1 MPFRIALSG
10 LNAASSELRVIGNN
24 VANASTTGFKKARA
38 EFADIFASSNLGSSS
53 NAIGSGVKLSSVTQ
67 QFSQGNIG
75 FTDNNLDLA
84 VSGQGMFV
92 LNDNGV
98 PVYTRAGAF
107 GVDRNGF
114 IANSQ
119 GQILQGDIADR
130 NGNLTNTTGDLQLNF
145 DNIEPQA
152 TSSAE
157 IALNLNSSLP
167 VPGATPTS
175 SLNVPSTTILDEDAP
190 IAPAAG
196 STIVGTAFNMQDN
209 YGVNRSVQIEYTHTA
224 ANTWTATL
232 RDNVSGNIFPG
243 STPIDTS
250 GTSVSPS
257 SVDFGWVPQTGTGA
271 QDPIIVAAN
280 ISAITLLAA
289 AADGDTSVSTASTVN
304 NGTAQVPFSENDATT
319 YSHSTSMT
327 IFDSQGTP
335 HLLTQY
341 YRKSTQA
348 NQWEV
353 FTFREGNRVDAAVG
367 QPGQTVQFDTSGQL
381 QSPNPNLP
389 AISFNPGGGAA
400 SITMSVDISGV
411 TQFGSSFSISSLTQ
425 DGFSTGQLS
434 GIDISDTGIVLS
446 RFTNGQTQILGQVR
460 LANFTN
466 PQGLRQ
472 LGDTTWAES
481 FESGQA
487 VVSQPGSSGL
497 GLVQSGALEGSN
509 VDLTEQLV
517 GMITAQRNFQA
528 NAQVIST
535 ADTITQAIINI
546 R

>member
-24 VANASTTGFKKARA
+24 VANASTTGFKKSRA
-38 EFADIFASSNLGSSS
+38 EFADIFASSNLGASS

-92 LNDNGV
+92 LNDGGV
-98 PVYTRAGAF
+98 SVYTRAGAF
-107 GVDRNGF
+107 GVDRDGF

-119 GQILQGDIADR
+119 GQILQGDIADS
-130 NGNLTNTTGDLQLNF
+130 NGNLTNTTGNLQLNF

-152 TSSAE
+152 TSAAE
-157 IALNLNSSLP
+157 VSLNLNSSLP
-167 VPGATPTS
+167 VPGATPSS
-175 SLNVPSTTILDEDAP
+175 SLTVPAGTILDEDAILATP
-190 IAPAAG
+190 
-196 STIVGTAFNMQDN
+196 IVGTAFNMQDN
-209 YGVNRSVQIEYTHTA
+209 YGVDRSVQIEYTRTA
-224 ANTWTATL
+224 ANTWSALL
-232 RDNVSGNIFPG
+232 RDNVSGNTFPA
-243 STPIDTS
+243 SSAIDTS
-250 GTSVSPS
+250 GASPSPS
-257 SVDFGWVPQTGTGA
+257 SLDFSWVPETGTGA
-271 QDPIIVAAN
+271 QDPVVVATN
-280 ISAITLLAA
+280 ISAMTLVAA
-289 AADGDTSVSTASTVN
+289 AADGDTSAGTAATVN
-304 NGTAQVPFSENDATT
+304 NGSAQVPFSEDDATT

-381 QSPNPNLP
+381 QTPNPSLP

-400 SITMSVDISGV
+400 PITMSVDISGV

-528 NAQVIST
+528 NSQVIST

>member
-1 MPFRIALSG
+1 MPFRTALSG
-10 LNAASSELRVIGNN
+10 LNSASAELRVIGNN
-24 VANASTTGFKKARA
+24 VANASTTGFKKSRV
-38 EFADIFASSNLGSSS
+38 EFADIFASSNLGASS
-53 NAIGSGVKLSSVTQ
+53 NAIGSGVKIASVTQ

-92 LNDNGV
+92 LDDSGV
-98 PVYTRAGAF
+98 RVYSRAGAF

-114 IANSQ
+114 VSNSQ
-119 GQILQGDIADR
+119 GQVLQGDIADI
-130 NGNLTNTTGDLQLNF
+130 NGNLTNTTGSLQLDF
-145 DNIEPQA
+145 SNINPQA
-152 TSSAE
+152 TTVANVG
-157 IALNLNSSLP
+157 LNLDSSLGI
-167 VPGATPTS
+167 PGATSTTS
-175 SLNVPSTTILDEDAP
+175 LTVPAATILDGDRPLATP
-190 IAPAAG
+190 LLGP
-196 STIVGTAFNMQDN
+196 AFNMRDN
-209 YGVNRSVQIEYTHTA
+209 YGVNTSASIEYERTG

-232 RDNVSGNIFPG
+232 LDNSTGVRFPATA
-243 STPIDTS
+243 SIDTS
-250 GTSVSPS
+250 GALPTPS
-257 SVDFGWVPQTGTGA
+257 SLTFNWVPQSGAASGA
-271 QDPIIVAAN
+271 QDPVVITTSIAAV
-280 ISAITLLAA
+280 TLVPA
-289 AADGDTSVSTASTVN
+289 AADGDTTAATAATVN
-304 NGTAQVPFSENDATT
+304 NGTAQVAFSPTDAST

-327 IFDSQGTP
+327 IFDSQGTS
-335 HLLTQY
+335 HLMTMY
-341 YRKSTQA
+341 FRKANQA
-348 NQWEV
+348 NEWEV
-353 FTFREGNRVDAAVG
+353 FAYSDGQRVDALAG
-367 QPGQTVQFDTSGQL
+367 APGQQVQFDTGGQI
-381 QSPNPNLP
+381 SLP
-389 AISFNPGGGAA
+389 LAPSALTIPAFNPGGGASPINL
-400 SITMSVDISGV
+400 SINLSGV
-411 TQFGSSFSISSLTQ
+411 TQFGSPFSVASLTQ
-425 DGFSTGQLS
+425 DGFATGQLS

-446 RFTNGQTQILGQVR
+446 RFTNGQTRTLGQVQ

>member
-98 PVYTRAGAF
+98 SVYTRAGAF

-119 GQILQGDIADR
+119 GQVLQGDIADS

-152 TSSAE
+152 TSTAE
-157 IALNLNSSLP
+157 IALNLNSSLA
-167 VPGATPTS
+167 VPGATPSS
-175 SLNVPSTTILDEDAP
+175 SLTVPATTILDEDAP

-196 STIVGTAFNMQDN
+196 STIVGAAFNMRDN
-209 YGVNRSVQIEYTHTA
+209 YGVERSVQIEYTHTA

-232 RDNVSGNIFPG
+232 RDNVSGNTFPG
-243 STPIDTS
+243 SSPIDTS
-250 GTSVSPS
+250 GTNPSPS
-257 SVDFGWVPQTGTGA
+257 SIDFGWVPQTGTGA
-271 QDPIIVAAN
+271 QDPIIVATN
-280 ISAITLLAA
+280 VSAITLVPA
-289 AADGDTSVSTASTVN
+289 AADGDTSVGTASTVN
-304 NGTAQVPFSENDATT
+304 NGTAQVPFNANDATT

-353 FTFREGNRVDAAVG
+353 FTFREGSRVDGPVG
-367 QPGQTVQFDTSGQL
+367 SSGQTVVFDTSGQL
-381 QSPNPNLP
+381 QTPTPSLP

-400 SITMSVDISGV
+400 QITMSVDISGV

-487 VVSQPGSSGL
+487 IVSQPGSSGL
-497 GLVQSGALEGSN
+497 GLIQSGALEGSN

-528 NAQVIST
+528 NSQVIST

>member
-38 EFADIFASSNLGSSS
+38 EFADIFASSNLGSGA

-92 LNDNGV
+92 LNDSGV
-98 PVYTRAGAF
+98 SVYTRAGAF

-119 GQILQGDIADR
+119 GQVLQGDIADS

-152 TSSAE
+152 TSTAE

-167 VPGATPTS
+167 VPGATPSS
-175 SLNVPSTTILDEDAP
+175 SLTVPATTILDEDAP
-190 IAPAAG
+190 IAPAVG
-196 STIVGTAFNMQDN
+196 STIIGTPFNMRDN
-209 YGVNRSVQIEYTHTA
+209 YGIERSVQIEYIHTA

-232 RDNVSGNIFPG
+232 RDNVSGNTFPG
-243 STPIDTS
+243 SSPIDTS
-250 GTSVSPS
+250 GANPSPS
-257 SVDFGWVPQTGTGA
+257 SVDFGWVPQTGSGA
-271 QDPIIVAAN
+271 QDPIIVATN

-289 AADGDTSVSTASTVN
+289 AADGDTSAGTASTVN
-304 NGTAQVPFSENDATT
+304 NGAAQVPFSENDATT

-381 QSPNPNLP
+381 QSPSPNLP

-400 SITMSVDISGV
+400 QITMSVDISGV

-487 VVSQPGSSGL
+487 VIAQPGSSGL

>member
-10 LNAASSELRVIGNN
+10 LNAASSDLRVIGNN
-24 VANASTTGFKKARA
+24 VANASTTGFKKSRA
-38 EFADIFASSNLGSSS
+38 EFADIFASSNLGASS

-98 PVYTRAGAF
+98 SVYSRAGAF

-119 GQILQGDIADR
+119 GQILQGDIADS
-130 NGNLTNTTGDLQLNF
+130 NGNLTNTTGSLQLNF

-152 TSSAE
+152 TSAAE
-157 IALNLNSSLP
+157 FALNLNSSLP
-167 VPGATPTS
+167 VPGATPSS
-175 SLNVPSTTILDEDAP
+175 SLTVPAGTILDEDAVLATP
-190 IAPAAG
+190 
-196 STIVGTAFNMQDN
+196 IVGTPFNMRDN
-209 YGVNRSVQIEYTHTA
+209 YGVDRSVQIEYTRTA
-224 ANTWTATL
+224 ANTWSALL
-232 RDNVSGNIFPG
+232 RDNVSGNTFPA
-243 STPIDTS
+243 SSPIDTS
-250 GTSVSPS
+250 GANASPS
-257 SVDFGWVPQTGTGA
+257 SLNFSWVPETGTGA
-271 QDPIIVAAN
+271 QDPIVVATN
-280 ISAITLLAA
+280 LSAITLVAA
-289 AADGDTSVSTASTVN
+289 AADGDTSVSTAATVN

-367 QPGQTVQFDTSGQL
+367 NPGQTMLFDTSGQL
-381 QSPNPNLP
+381 QTPTPNLP

-400 SITMSVDISGV
+400 QITMNVDISGI

-528 NAQVIST
+528 NSQVIST

>member
-481 FESGQA
+481 FEAGQA

>member
-24 VANASTTGFKKARA
+24 VANASTTGFKKSRA
-38 EFADIFASSNLGSSS
+38 EFADIFASSNLGASS

-98 PVYTRAGAF
+98 SVYSRAGAF

-119 GQILQGDIADR
+119 GQILQGDIADS
-130 NGNLTNTTGDLQLNF
+130 NGNLTNTTGNLQLNF

-152 TSSAE
+152 TSAAE

-167 VPGATPTS
+167 VPGATPS
-175 SLNVPSTTILDEDAP
+175 SNLAVPAGTILDEDAT
-190 IAPAAG
+190 IG
-196 STIVGTAFNMQDN
+196 SVVTGTAFNMRDN
-209 YGVNRSVQIEYTHTA
+209 YGVDRSVQIEYTKTA
-224 ANTWTATL
+224 ANTWTALL
-232 RDNVSGNIFPG
+232 RDNGSGNTFPG
-243 STPIDTS
+243 SSAIDTS
-250 GTSVSPS
+250 GATPSPS
-257 SVDFGWVPQTGTGA
+257 SVDFSWVPQTGTGA
-271 QDPIIVAAN
+271 QDPVIVSTN
-280 ISAITLLAA
+280 ISAITLVAA
-289 AADGDTSVSTASTVN
+289 AADGDSSVGTVATVN
-304 NGTAQVPFSENDATT
+304 NGSAQVPFNENDATS

-353 FTFREGNRVDAAVG
+353 FTFREGNRVDAPVG
-367 QPGQTVQFDTSGQL
+367 SAGQTVVFDTSGQL
-381 QSPNPNLP
+381 QSPSPNLP

-400 SITMSVDISGV
+400 PITMSVDISGV

-528 NAQVIST
+528 NSQVIST

>member
-509 VDLTEQLV
+509 VDLTEQLF